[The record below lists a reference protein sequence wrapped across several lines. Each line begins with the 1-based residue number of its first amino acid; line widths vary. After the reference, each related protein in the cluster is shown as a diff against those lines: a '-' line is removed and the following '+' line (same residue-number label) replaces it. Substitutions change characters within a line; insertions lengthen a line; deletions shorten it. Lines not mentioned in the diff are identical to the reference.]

1 MTSTKSKFLTAM
13 VQESSSYASM
23 ELIENLVEKGLTLE
37 NVPLQPLYLALKNLS
52 PNQVAEYLPRLSKQ
66 QRQLIQDLDLWF
78 RDDLEPDHFDF
89 WVQSFAQVMDD
100 NVRGEFAT
108 GPSFLM
114 YLKGR
119 FNLWTFDI
127 EDPQY
132 PDHDNYFLT
141 DDGLLLLE
149 FHEDFPYVA
158 EVRSLIREIYSQMG
172 VENAYTWL
180 FKMVSDG
187 AMTMLEDE
195 FQLKKGRLNDVGFV
209 DYYDALEVDNPFINR
224 AIMENKL
231 KKKEKISVG
240 VSTISK
246 NQVLPEKAL
255 TPFKDAFTTLDAE
268 LDKVTDEKRMSYLR
282 FNFLRLVNSNVVLRG
297 SFKDGAIAIS
307 RAGEKTRNS
316 LLLGFDYLTRYA
328 IPQGI
333 VTLPESEEENSLFDH
348 FDFQEIFR
356 VGNSLIRFLQ
366 QDLKKALRQ
375 SGLDEEEAFLGRT
388 LNEFID
394 HTLDVPPK
402 ACLDPE
408 SKAEAILDYDLYSQ
422 WDERG
427 RFIISF
433 LPYVAKLL
441 ENFKPLKIEGRIQD
455 HFYINYTVDDIDVEA
470 VLLSSFANHL
480 LIQEGLLK
488 EEVVNQGKLGLTITE
503 FKKFCDICLSSE
515 DMEELSKDLPSKLTV
530 FKQIFGFNSLD
541 GFDSYFLNLLKS
553 QIVGYDYE
561 NLSDDD
567 FAHVGGPI
575 ILKSAKD
582 LS

>member
-1 MTSTKSKFLTAM
+1 MNSGKSKTAFLQNM

-23 ELIENLVEKGLTLE
+23 DLIESLVEKGLTLE
-37 NVPLQPLYLALKNLS
+37 NVPLQPLYLALKNLT
-52 PNQVAEYLPRLSKQ
+52 PNQVAEYLPRLSKE

-78 RDDLEPDHFDF
+78 RDELEPDQFDF

-100 NVRGEFAT
+100 DVRGEFST
-108 GPSFLM
+108 GVSFLM

-119 FNLWTFDI
+119 FNIWTFDQ

-141 DDGLLLLE
+141 DDGLLLFE
-149 FHEDFPYVA
+149 FHEDFPYIA
-158 EVRSLIREIYSQMG
+158 EVRALIRELYAQMG

-180 FKMVSDG
+180 FKMVSEG
-187 AMTMLEDE
+187 AFSFLEDE
-195 FQLKKGRLNDVGFV
+195 FQMKKGRLNDAGFV

-240 VSTISK
+240 VSTFSK

-255 TPFKDAFTTLDAE
+255 TPFKESFSTLEEEIA
-268 LDKVTDEKRMSYLR
+268 KVTDEKRMSYLR

-297 SFKDGAIAIS
+297 SFKDGAIAIA

-316 LLLGFDYLTRYA
+316 LLLGYDYMINYA

-333 VTLPESEEENSLFDH
+333 VVLPEEDEGCLFDQ

-356 VGNSLIRFLQ
+356 IGNSLIRFLQ
-366 QDLKKALRQ
+366 GDLKKALRVNQ
-375 SGLDEEEAFLGRT
+375 LEEAEGFLGRT

-408 SKAEAILDYDLYSQ
+408 GKAEPILDYPLFSQ
-422 WDERG
+422 WDQRG

-433 LPYVAKLL
+433 LPFVSKLY
-441 ENFKPLKIEGRIQD
+441 ESFKPLKIDGRIQD
-455 HFYINYTVDDIDVEA
+455 HFYINYKVDDIDVEA
-470 VLLSSFANHL
+470 VLISSFANML
-480 LIQEGLLK
+480 LVENNLLK
-488 EEVVNQGKLGLTITE
+488 QSVVDQGKLGLTISE
-503 FKKFCDICLSSE
+503 FKSFCDLCLDSNG
-515 DMEELSKDLPSKLTV
+515 ELKANIVEQFNT
-530 FKQIFGFNSLD
+530 FKKGF
-541 GFDSYFLNLLKS
+541 GFDSLEGFDTYFKDLLNS
-553 QIVGYDYE
+553 QIVGYDYA
-561 NLSDDD
+561 NLSEDD

-575 ILKSAKD
+575 ILKGAKD